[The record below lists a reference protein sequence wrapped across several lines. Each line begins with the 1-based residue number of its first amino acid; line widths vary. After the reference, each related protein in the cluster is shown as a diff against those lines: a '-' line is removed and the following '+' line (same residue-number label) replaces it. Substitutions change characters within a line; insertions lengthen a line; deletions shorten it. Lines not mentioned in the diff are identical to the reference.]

1 MMTIDA
7 LIKIFSFSVMQSS
20 FCFSDVKIIAV
31 PTGSFTYNLSH
42 LTTAKSI
49 FVRKKRF
56 HAASALKNH
65 SKVNAPVEF
74 INTRHNLFMSDF
86 AL

>member
-1 MMTIDA
+1 MRLNGA
-7 LIKIFSFSVMQSS
+7 YFSVMQSS
-20 FCFSDVKIIAV
+20 FCFSDIKIIAV
-31 PTGSFTYNLSH
+31 PTGSFIYNLSH
-42 LTTAKSI
+42 LATAKSI

-56 HAASALKNH
+56 NAASALKNH